1 MASLVAMP
9 LSYQHPS
16 MAFVG
21 KRRTITRASNL
32 SENSPLLRAA
42 KQMVDTYIKNGM
54 VIGLGSGNASAMAIQ
69 YLGSKLR
76 AGALNGIIGIPT
88 SEANASKAE
97 EAGIPLDQYQ
107 DSSQIDFAFDDADI
121 IEEGTL
127 HAVIGRRRFLG
138 EEFIIQEKSILNAA
152 EKLVFMIKS
161 DQYGG
166 CLDGSIPVLVH
177 HLNWR
182 ETAEKIDDLFL
193 GDAEVWR
200 RSSIGQ
206 AGPLGGDFPFVT
218 REGYNVLDILFTSP
232 IESLAQVAESLNKVD
247 GVVDH
252 GIITKF
258 PQICQRLQ

>member
-1 MASLVAMP
+1 MP

-138 EEFIIQEKSILNAA
+138 EEFIIQEK
-152 EKLVFMIKS
+152 
-161 DQYGG
+161 
-166 CLDGSIPVLVH
+166 
-177 HLNWR
+177 LNWR

-258 PQICQRLQ
+258 PCTAVIVSENGLSVVDSLSTNAHDGL